1 MAEDVPQSWRDPS
14 SFGGTT
20 STWHQFRLQV
30 PSLIQESQFHAV
42 LDLGC
47 RNGALTQILLDQGLR
62 VVSADLTPASFEVP
76 GQTSIGSDLNAPL
89 PFRDSVFDAIACV
102 ETIEHVEN
110 PHLLIREVNRN
121 LRLQGRFFNHA
132 QYPFPLVPDEL
143 LASRISQPISFNERS

>member
-47 RNGALTQILLDQGLR
+47 GNGALTQMLLDQGLR
-62 VVSADLTPASFEVP
+62 VVSADLTPATFEVP

-89 PFRDSVFDAIACV
+89 LFWDSVLDANACV
-102 ETIEHVEN
+102 DTIDHVEN
-110 PHLLIREVNRN
+110 PHLLIREANRI
-121 LRLQGRFFNHA
+121 LQTQGRIF
-132 QYPFPLVPDEL
+132 
-143 LASRISQPISFNERS
+143 